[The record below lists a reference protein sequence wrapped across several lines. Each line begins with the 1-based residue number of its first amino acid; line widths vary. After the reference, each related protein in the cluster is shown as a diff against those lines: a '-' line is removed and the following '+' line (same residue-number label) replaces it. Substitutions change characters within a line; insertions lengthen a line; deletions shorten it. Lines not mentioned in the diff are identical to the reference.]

1 MSIPAAHPSDSLP
14 VLTRQSFIELAARER
29 AVALLDA
36 GTAREIL
43 GPFDR
48 LESPWLEPQGV
59 VPQSDDGVVVLRGRI
74 DGQPA
79 VVLAIECAFL
89 GGAVGEVSGAKIAGA
104 LDLALGDAE
113 RGSRTQVVLLL
124 ETGGVRLQEAN
135 LGLAAI
141 AEVNAAIVALR
152 SCVTVVCVIAGMVGC
167 FGGMSIA
174 AGLCSYLIATRQAR
188 LGLNGPEVIEQE
200 AGVAEFDASDRA
212 LVWSVTGGTQ
222 RAAAGMVDMLVTDDV
237 QEICQAI
244 RQAFQAGMPAR
255 YRSAAVDLYRTQL
268 AAYEPAQ
275 SQSQPGS
282 PITDLHGQRATS
294 GPGMVAEPN
303 TTEAD
308 VPSALPAGRLHFMP
322 VSGGATTPSLAT
334 SRGRRWFEALTAEAR
349 PLARYPAS
357 VLVADHSIG
366 KEPARFLAVVPDPEN
381 RFPRARHGEVGLDEA
396 WGLAAAIRE
405 VIMADAGQTA
415 PGKRA
420 IVAIVDVPSQAY
432 GRLEEMLG
440 IHLACAAA
448 SDAYAT
454 ARLAGHPV
462 IALIVGH
469 AFSGGFLAHGA
480 QANRLLALDDPG
492 VMVHA
497 MGKDAAAR
505 VTRRSVAELDT
516 LAGRV
521 LPMAYDIRSYA
532 RLGMLHA
539 LIRGVSA
546 ADPGPDDVARV
557 WAELAAAIA
566 DARSGLR
573 DLSGRLTSLEA
584 SRSRAASITVREQLA
599 AAWDG

>member
-1 MSIPAAHPSDSLP
+1 MSTEAARRSYSLP

-29 AVALLDA
+29 AVAVLDA

-48 LESPWLEPQGV
+48 LESPWLEPQGI
-59 VPQSDDGVVVLRGRI
+59 VPQSDDGVVVMRGRI
-74 DGQPA
+74 DERPA
-79 VVLAIECAFL
+79 VVLAIEGAFL

-104 LDLALGDAE
+104 LELALRDCE
-113 RGSRTQVVLLL
+113 RGMCTRAVLLL

-152 SCVTVVCVIAGMVGC
+152 SHVSVVGVIAGMVGC

-200 AGVAEFDASDRA
+200 AGVAEFNASDRA
-212 LVWSVTGGTQ
+212 LVWSVTGGAQ
-222 RAAAGMVDMLVTDDV
+222 RAAASMVDALVADDV
-237 QEICQAI
+237 QEISQAV
-244 RQAFQAGMPAR
+244 RQAFQAGIPVEH
-255 YRSAAVDLYRTQL
+255 RSASIDRYRTQL
-268 AAYEPAQ
+268 GAYEPAQ
-275 SQSQPGS
+275 PQSQPGS
-282 PITDLHGQRATS
+282 PTAQ
-294 GPGMVAEPN
+294 
-303 TTEAD
+303 
-308 VPSALPAGRLHFMP
+308 
-322 VSGGATTPSLAT
+322 
-334 SRGRRWFEALTAEAR
+334 SRGHRWFMALTSEAVL
-349 PLARYPAS
+349 LAGYPAS
-357 VLVADHSIG
+357 VLVADHAIG
-366 KEPARFLAVVPDPEN
+366 EEPARYLAVVPDPQN
-381 RFPRARHGEVGLDEA
+381 RFPRARHGEVGLDDA

-405 VIMADAGQTA
+405 VVVADAGQPVPA
-415 PGKRA
+415 KRA

-432 GRLEEMLG
+432 GRLEELLG

-497 MGKDAAAR
+497 MGKQAAAC
-505 VTRRSVAELDT
+505 VTRRSVAELDA
-516 LAGRV
+516 LGGRV

-539 LIRGVSA
+539 LITGVSVE
-546 ADPGPDDVARV
+546 DPGQDDVARV
-557 WAELAAAIA
+557 QEELAAAIA
-566 DARSGLR
+566 DARSGPR
-573 DLSGRLTSLEA
+573 DLGIRLTSPEA
-584 SRSRAASITVREQLA
+584 HSARAVSIAVREALA
-599 AAWDG
+599 TAWAG

>member
-1 MSIPAAHPSDSLP
+1 MQAARPSDSLP
-14 VLTRQSFIELAARER
+14 VLTHQSFIELVARER
-29 AVALLDA
+29 AMALLDA

-59 VPQSDDGVVVLRGRI
+59 VPQSDDGVVVMRGRI

-79 VVLAIECAFL
+79 VVLSIEGAFL
-89 GGAVGEVSGAKIAGA
+89 GGAVGEVSGAKLAGA
-104 LDLALGDAE
+104 LELALRDGE
-113 RGSRTQVVLLL
+113 RGRCIQAVLLL

-152 SCVTVVCVIAGMVGC
+152 SCVPVVGVITGMLGC

-222 RAAAGMVDMLVTDDV
+222 RTAAGMVDVLVADDV
-237 QEICQAI
+237 QEISQAI
-244 RQAFQAGMPAR
+244 HQAFQAGLPAEP
-255 YRSAAVDLYRTQL
+255 RSAAVDRYRTEL
-268 AAYEPAQ
+268 AAYEPEQ
-275 SQSQPGS
+275 PQSQPGS
-282 PITDLHGQRATS
+282 PPSDVHGQRATS
-294 GPGMVAEPN
+294 ARGMVAAPK
-303 TTEAD
+303 TTEVD
-308 VPSALPAGRLHFMP
+308 VPPALPVGRLHCTP
-322 VSGGATTPSLAT
+322 VSDGDTTPSLAT
-334 SRGRRWFEALTAEAR
+334 SRGRRWFEALTAEATS
-349 PLARYPAS
+349 LARYPAS
-357 VLVADHSIG
+357 VLVADHSI
-366 KEPARFLAVVPDPEN
+366 KEKPARYLAIVPDPEN
-381 RFPRARHGEVGLDEA
+381 RFPRARHGEVGLDEGWA
-396 WGLAAAIRE
+396 LAAAIRE
-405 VIMADAGQTA
+405 VIAADAGQTA
-415 PGKRA
+415 HGKRA

-432 GRLEEMLG
+432 GRLEEILG

-480 QANRLLALDDPG
+480 QASRLLALDDPG

-497 MGKDAAAR
+497 MGKKAAAR
-505 VTRRSVAELDT
+505 VTRRSVAELDI

-532 RLGMLHA
+532 RLGMLHT
-539 LIRGVSA
+539 LIRGVNA
-546 ADPGPDDVARV
+546 PDPGPDDVARV
-557 WAELAAAIA
+557 QAALAAAIA
-566 DARSGLR
+566 DARSGPR
-573 DLSGRLTSLEA
+573 DLSSRLTSPEA
-584 SRSRAASITVREQLA
+584 SRSRAASLAVRERLA